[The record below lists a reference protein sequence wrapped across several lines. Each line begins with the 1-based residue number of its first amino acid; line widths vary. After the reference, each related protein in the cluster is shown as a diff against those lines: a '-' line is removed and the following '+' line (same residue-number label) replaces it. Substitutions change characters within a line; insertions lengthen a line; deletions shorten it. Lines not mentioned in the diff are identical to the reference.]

1 MDRTRRLAGVITLAV
16 VGAVLAACEEGAGGV
31 VVGSNQ
37 PPDPQFTVT
46 PASPSI
52 NDEATFDASG
62 STDPDGSI
70 VEYRW
75 DFDGDTIYE
84 TSGVDTVVTHS
95 YATAGDREVVLQ
107 LLDNAGDTASV
118 ARTITVIDN
127 LPPRAAFAYTPAS
140 PGVDEAVTF
149 DASASDDTDG
159 TVVEYR
165 WDFDGDGAF
174 ESTGATSVAV
184 HSFDAGGEHLVT
196 LEIADDDGATDSAT
210 RAVDIAGNQSPS
222 AAFTFSPASPAASE
236 TVTFDASASDDPDG
250 TVVEYRWDF
259 DDDGT
264 FDVSQASPTTTHA
277 FAAGGDHIV
286 TLQVVD
292 DDGATGE
299 SSRTVA
305 VGG

>member
-1 MDRTRRLAGVITLAV
+1 MDRSRTLAGL
-16 VGAVLAACEEGAGGV
+16 VLALLGAGLACEEGAGGA

-46 PASPSI
+46 PANPSI
-52 NDEATFDASG
+52 NAEATFDASG

-84 TSGVDTVVTHS
+84 ASGVDTVVTHS

-107 LLDNAGDTASV
+107 LLDNAGDTASA
-118 ARTITVIDN
+118 ARTITVINN
-127 LPPRAAFAYTPAS
+127 LPPRAAFTYRPAS

-159 TVVEYR
+159 TVVEYS

-174 ESTGATSVAV
+174 ENTGATSVAV

-196 LEIADDDGATDSAT
+196 LEIADDDDATDSAT

-222 AAFTFSPASPAASE
+222 AAFTYSPASPAANE
-236 TVTFDASASDDPDG
+236 TVTFDASASDDADG

-264 FDVSQASPTTTHA
+264 FDVSQASPTTTHT
-277 FAAGGDHIV
+277 FAAAGDHIV
-286 TLQVVD
+286 NLQVVD

-299 SSRTVA
+299 SSRTVT